1 MPVQSVYEAGPAVD
15 PQAPTVRARRKHRE
29 QQIQEAYKLQRDAA
43 IRGASTYGLVGL
55 ATIFTAHH
63 YYPKFRSQTLALKSF
78 LLSGFAIFGFVVG
91 ADTQLL
97 THESSQRI
105 EENMIRTRARTELG
119 RKGILASEAEIEKW
133 RQETIDRLNREQG
146 GAAAAAASH
155 QASNSSHQNV
165 NEDAR

>member
-1 MPVQSVYEAGPAVD
+1 MPVHSVYEAGPAVD
-15 PQAPTVRARRKHRE
+15 AQAPTFRARRKHRE

-133 RQETIDRLNREQG
+133 KQETIDRLDREQG
-146 GAAAAAASH
+146 GGGGGASH
-155 QASNSSHQNV
+155 QASNSSHQDV